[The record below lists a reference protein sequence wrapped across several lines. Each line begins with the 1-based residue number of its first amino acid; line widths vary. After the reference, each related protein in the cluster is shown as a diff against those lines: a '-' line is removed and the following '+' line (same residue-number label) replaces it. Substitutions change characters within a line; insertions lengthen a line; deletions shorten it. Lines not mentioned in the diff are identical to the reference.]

1 MEEVMTRVTIEVDLP
16 PELSVTAYQR
26 HGNGHGFEISWPLP
40 TRCRCD
46 SCRREDQ
53 ADVEFKDTVQV
64 VRDLDIWGQPS
75 FWIYR
80 PAYHRR
86 PYCNHRQYL
95 IPPFKRKDTSYTYR
109 FEQQVLRLLIGSNEE
124 EVARRLGISA
134 EMVGLIVRHQLADA
148 HAKEI
153 DPQRVLSDVGLDEL
167 SLKKRHQLYATILTD
182 LTNPE
187 RPEVLAVAEG
197 RDEAA
202 ARKCLEKLAE
212 AQRRQVRAYRADM
225 AVAFHNACRELL
237 PNAKPVVDRFHVAKK
252 FNEASDGQRKKISRA
267 YKAKLSK
274 AQRKE
279 FRSLM
284 WEFRRDPR
292 ELTKE
297 EKEKLEALFAKLPRL
312 RLLYEFRLRF
322 QKIFDTAKDGRK
334 AYRALVG
341 LFLDMLDF
349 SVELDGFIK
358 TFEQWQDEIL
368 NYFEARQTSGP
379 VEGINNKARV
389 ILKRSYG
396 LKSADSLWT
405 RLILDLN
412 RATDVILY
420 TIGQV
425 HELVAGF
432 RAAFACT

>member
-80 PAYHRR
+80 PAYHRC

-197 RDEAA
+197 RGRRPKMPGKAGGSAA
-202 ARKCLEKLAE
+202 AASAGVPGRHGGGVP
-212 AQRRQVRAYRADM
+212 QRLPGTVTERQARGRS
-225 AVAFHNACRELL
+225 L
-237 PNAKPVVDRFHVAKK
+237 PRGQEVQRGQRWPAKK
-252 FNEASDGQRKKISRA
+252 
-267 YKAKLSK
+267 
-274 AQRKE
+274 
-279 FRSLM
+279 
-284 WEFRRDPR
+284 
-292 ELTKE
+292 
-297 EKEKLEALFAKLPRL
+297 
-312 RLLYEFRLRF
+312 
-322 QKIFDTAKDGRK
+322 
-334 AYRALVG
+334 
-341 LFLDMLDF
+341 
-349 SVELDGFIK
+349 
-358 TFEQWQDEIL
+358 
-368 NYFEARQTSGP
+368 
-379 VEGINNKARV
+379 
-389 ILKRSYG
+389 
-396 LKSADSLWT
+396 KSAGRT
-405 RLILDLN
+405 R
-412 RATDVILY
+412 RSCRRPS
-420 TIGQV
+420 GRSF
-425 HELVAGF
+425 G
-432 RAAFACT
+432 R